1 MTTFF
6 HTFFALIVC
15 IALAATASAQPPIER
30 DPGDM
35 IARADT
41 DGDGKVSRDEFIKAQ
56 TERLEKMFARMDTD
70 GDGKLDEQEAKAAAE
85 RMRAMGGGREGVRR
99 PDGPR
104 PQRPDG
110 ERPRGPG
117 KPARGERGPE
127 EGFRKPPQQD

>member
-1 MTTFF
+1 MTTTVRMF
-6 HTFFALIVC
+6 
-15 IALAATASAQPPIER
+15 LAAILGVAFATAASAQPPIDR
-30 DPGDM
+30 DPAEM
-35 IARADT
+35 IKRADT

-56 TERLEKMFARMDTD
+56 TERLEKMFARMDPD

-85 RMRAMGGGREGVRR
+85 RMRTMGAGRG

-104 PQRPDG
+104 PPRPDG

-117 KPARGERGPE
+117 RPGRGDRGPE